1 MKFNLSELAVHERA
15 VTLFL
20 IIAIAIAGTFAFFRL
35 GRAEDPTFTI
45 KVLTVTTAW
54 PGATA
59 QEMQDLV
66 AEPLEKRLQELRDAA
81 AAGKVTAARELHSLL
96 KRVLA
101 RYEAMLRWS
110 REAAASAGPASPAG
124 KLAAAVQPKIIAL
137 RADLNWCEQLL
148 V

>member
-1 MKFNLSELAVHERA
+1 MKPREWAEPELLAYALKTIGPPDADALSEDETEGGGELA
-15 VTLFL
+15 
-20 IIAIAIAGTFAFFRL
+20 
-35 GRAEDPTFTI
+35 GRALQ
-45 KVLTVTTAW
+45 VL
-54 PGATA
+54 
-59 QEMQDLV
+59 Q
-66 AEPLEKRLQELRDAA
+66 KRLQELRDAA

-96 KRVLA
+96 KQVLA

>member
-1 MKFNLSELAVHERA
+1 MKPREWAEPELLAYALKTIGPPDADALSEDEKEGSGELA
-15 VTLFL
+15 
-20 IIAIAIAGTFAFFRL
+20 
-35 GRAEDPTFTI
+35 GRALQ
-45 KVLTVTTAW
+45 VL
-54 PGATA
+54 
-59 QEMQDLV
+59 Q
-66 AEPLEKRLQELRDAA
+66 KRLQELRDAA